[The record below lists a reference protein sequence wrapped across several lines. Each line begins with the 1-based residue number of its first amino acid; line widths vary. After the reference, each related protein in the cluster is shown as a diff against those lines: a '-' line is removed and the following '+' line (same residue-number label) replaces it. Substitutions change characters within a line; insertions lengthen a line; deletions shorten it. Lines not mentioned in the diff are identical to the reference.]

1 MTLRLFLLLSIVV
14 LLSIDIN
21 AQDPDDVIKVDS
33 NLVVLNAT
41 ITDSD
46 GKAVSGLQKNRF
58 SVYEDGVEQT
68 IEFFSAEETPFAAV
82 ILLDSSGSME
92 ERISMAR
99 AAAIRFLSG
108 LRENDVA
115 SIYRFDSK
123 VSLIQEFSPSRDIDE
138 TVFDVKSGGMTVLN
152 DAIVKAAEML
162 SGRQE
167 KRRAIIVLSDG
178 EDTRSGR
185 SSDFAANAALR
196 ANAIVYTVDMS
207 AVDGSRRMQNI
218 GVLKMFAEKTGGK
231 FISTP
236 GGAQM
241 RQAFEQIVAELGSQY
256 TIAYEPKN
264 TAKDG
269 KWRAVE
275 LRVARKNLSIR
286 TRKGYNAPKPAK
298 NASSSGIIRFQKEQK
313 SRSLQLKI
321 Q

>member
-1 MTLRLFLLLSIVV
+1 MTFRLPYLLAAIFVLSCGI
-14 LLSIDIN
+14 L

-41 ITDSD
+41 ITDTD
-46 GKAVSGLQKNRF
+46 GKAVSSLQKNRF
-58 SVYEDGVEQT
+58 SVFEDGVEQT

-123 VSLIQEFSPSRDIDE
+123 VSIVQEFSASRDIDE
-138 TVFDVKSGGMTVLN
+138 TVFDVKSNGMTVLN
-152 DAIVKAAEML
+152 DAIVKAAEVL
-162 SGRQE
+162 AVRPE

-178 EDTRSGR
+178 EDTRSRR
-185 SSDFAANAALR
+185 SSDFAVKAALMANAA
-196 ANAIVYTVDMS
+196 IYTVDMS
-207 AVDGSRRMQNI
+207 AIEGTRRMQNI
-218 GVLKMFAEKTGGK
+218 GVLKMFAEKTGGQ

-264 TAKDG
+264 AAKDG
-269 KWRAVE
+269 KWRAIE
-275 LRVARKNLSIR
+275 LRVDRKNLYIR
-286 TRKGYNAPKPAK
+286 TRKGYNAPKPTK
-298 NASSSGIIRFQKEQK
+298 NSK
-313 SRSLQLKI
+313 
-321 Q
+321 

>member
-1 MTLRLFLLLSIVV
+1 MTSRLLV
-14 LLSIDIN
+14 LLAIAILLNVGSS
-21 AQDPDDVIKVDS
+21 AQDADDVIKVDS
-33 NLVVLNAT
+33 SLVVLNAT

-46 GKAVSGLQKNRF
+46 GKAVGGLTKNRF
-58 SVYEDGVEQT
+58 SVFEDGVEQT

-82 ILLDSSGSME
+82 VLLDSSGSME

-99 AAAIRFLSG
+99 AAAISFLSG

-123 VSLIQEFSPSRDIDE
+123 VIQVQEFSSSRDIDD

-152 DAIVKAAEML
+152 DAIVKAAEL
-162 SGRQE
+162 LANRPE

-178 EDTRSGR
+178 EDTQSGR
-185 SSDFAANAALR
+185 SADFAVKAALR

-207 AVDGSRRMQNI
+207 SIQGTHRFQNV
-218 GVLKMFAEKTGGK
+218 GALKMFSEKTGGQ

-241 RQAFEQIVAELGSQY
+241 RQAFERIVAELGSQY

-269 KWRAVE
+269 KWRAIE
-275 LRVARKNLSIR
+275 LKVARGNLYIR
-286 TRKGYNAPKPAK
+286 TRKGYNAPKPTK
-298 NASSSGIIRFQKEQK
+298 NVK
-313 SRSLQLKI
+313 
-321 Q
+321 